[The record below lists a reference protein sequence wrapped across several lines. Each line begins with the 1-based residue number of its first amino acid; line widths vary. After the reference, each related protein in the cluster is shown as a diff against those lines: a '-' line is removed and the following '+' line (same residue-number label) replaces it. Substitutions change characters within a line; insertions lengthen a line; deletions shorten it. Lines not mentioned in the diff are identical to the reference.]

1 MKSKR
6 KILFSVMAG
15 LLALIMILSLFTL
28 LISAAAVSKED
39 KAKLQDLKDRLA
51 QIKDERKEK
60 EEELAE
66 TNEMIN
72 ETLQKKYEIE
82 QEIGLIYEQIRLT
95 EEIIDTLGDEIAEKE
110 EELAAVEETKSAQ
123 YELFKKRLRAQY
135 ESNGVNSLELIIS
148 SASMTEALARIEA
161 LNRIADYDNKLL
173 DDLNE
178 TIAYIDS
185 LRFDLENDRAEQEQM
200 KLDYE
205 AYRDELDKQE
215 EALEGVIEELRTKAD
230 FTQEEIDT
238 MTAEAKDVD
247 QEMRA
252 LSAKIAAE
260 EEAERKRK
268 AQEAA
273 AAAAAAAAKDQKSN
287 ASGKATG
294 SMSWPL
300 PGYYNI
306 TSDYKMRVNPVTG
319 VYGQHT
325 GIDIAAPKGTKIK
338 AAASGT
344 VVSAG
349 WNNSYGWRV
358 VISHGNGVQTLYAHM
373 SAFNVSEGDKVNV
386 GDVIGYVGSTGNST
400 GNHLHFSVLVNGSYV
415 SPWGYVSV

>member
-15 LLALIMILSLFTL
+15 LLALLMILSLFTL

-39 KAKLQDLKDRLA
+39 KDKLADLKNRLTE
-51 QIKDERKEK
+51 IKNERKEK

-66 TNEMIN
+66 TNEQIN
-72 ETLQKKYEIE
+72 QTLQKKYEIE

-95 EEIIDTLGDEIAEKE
+95 DEIIHTLGDEIAEKE
-110 EELAAVEETKSAQ
+110 AELAAVEETRDAQ

-135 ESNGVNSLELIIS
+135 ESNGINSLELMIS
-148 SASMTEALARIEA
+148 SSSMTEALARIEA
-161 LNRIADYDNKLL
+161 LNRIASYDNQLI

-185 LRFDLENDRAEQEQM
+185 LRFDLENDRADQEQM
-200 KLDYE
+200 KHDYE
-205 AYRDELDKQE
+205 AYRDELNTQE
-215 EALEGVIEELRTKAD
+215 EALVVVIEELTTVAE
-230 FTQEEIDT
+230 FTQTQIDA
-238 MTAEAKDVD
+238 MTAEAKEVD
-247 QEMRA
+247 QEFRN
-252 LSAKIAAE
+252 LSAKIARE
-260 EEAERKRK
+260 EEEERRRK
-268 AQEAA
+268 AAEAA
-273 AAAAAAAAKDQKSN
+273 AAAAAAAAASQKGS

-325 GIDIAAPKGTKIK
+325 GIDIAAPKGTKIR
-338 AAASGT
+338 AAAGGT

-349 WNNSYGWRV
+349 WNNAYGWRV
-358 VISHGNGVQTLYAHM
+358 VISHGDGIQTLYAHM
-373 SAFNVSEGDKVNV
+373 TAFNVSEGDKVSA

-415 SPWGYVSV
+415 SPWGYVSI